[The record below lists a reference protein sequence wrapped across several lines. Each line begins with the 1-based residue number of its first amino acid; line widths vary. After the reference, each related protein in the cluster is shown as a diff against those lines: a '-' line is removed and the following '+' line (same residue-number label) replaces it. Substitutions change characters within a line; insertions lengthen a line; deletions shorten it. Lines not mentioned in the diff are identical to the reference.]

1 MQVSSGSNIFWRS
14 LLVTDAVTSIFKGND
29 CPLKRGHMQSQQ
41 QRGKI
46 AVLGASGNIGK
57 RIVALAS
64 KLGFEVVCQTRNTL
78 KMGDMDMGSGV
89 HVQMFDPK
97 DAASLDTFVNGAQA
111 VIFALG
117 INKPG
122 ATTLFSEV
130 TAALLPAMR
139 KHGVRRLIAI
149 TGVGAGDTR
158 GHGGFVYD
166 WIVFPLF
173 TQKIYADK
181 DRQEAMIAASDLDW
195 TIVRPAPF
203 SESGTARPLEI
214 YTKIKPETVLR
225 KIARDEVAAFV
236 VEQINSDQ
244 YVRQRPFIGHA

>member
-1 MQVSSGSNIFWRS
+1 MI
-14 LLVTDAVTSIFKGND
+14 
-29 CPLKRGHMQSQQ
+29 SQE

-46 AVLGASGNIGK
+46 AVLGASGKVGK

-64 KLGFEVVCQTRNTL
+64 KLGFEVACQTRNAA
-78 KMGDMDMGSGV
+78 KISGMGSR
-89 HVQMFDPK
+89 VQVQVFDPK
-97 DAASLDTFVNGAQA
+97 DAASLETFVKGARA

-117 INKPG
+117 VSKPG
-122 ATTLFSEV
+122 ATTLFSDV
-130 TAALLPAMR
+130 TAMLLPAMK

-149 TGVGAGDTR
+149 TGIGAGDTR

-166 WIVFPLF
+166 RIIFPLF
-173 TQKIYADK
+173 TRKIYADK

-203 SESGTARPLEI
+203 SEDGVTRPLEI
-214 YTKIKPETVLR
+214 YTEITPDTVLR

-236 VEQINSDQ
+236 VEQINSDD
-244 YVRQRPFIGHA
+244 YLRQRPFIGHA